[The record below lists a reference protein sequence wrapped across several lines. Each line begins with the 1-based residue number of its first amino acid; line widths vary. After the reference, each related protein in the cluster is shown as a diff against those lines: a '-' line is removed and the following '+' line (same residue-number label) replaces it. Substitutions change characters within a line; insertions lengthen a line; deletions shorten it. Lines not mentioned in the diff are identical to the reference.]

1 MKNKYILTITILG
14 LTMLTACGN
23 KNKTMYDVK
32 EEPVVQATP
41 KATKGYGYVE
51 ASVASNADSDKS
63 LGKKRIVTINGRP
76 IAEIIGDYENEY
88 GYNIKEDGY
97 LINDNEVVEFDKE
110 QTEETKDSH
119 SINIMDLIISE
130 DNQEDTTDDTKKNDI
145 THSSKFLEFKEFCD
159 SKSIYYFEINMEE
172 LEEQAK
178 TNDNIQVS
186 NELGLRELVMTYGE
200 EKDSLILF
208 YMGFDNES
216 DAKLSFE
223 ELKTSQQE
231 YDSTVLDG
239 KSMYTTV
246 KAGDDIRDG
255 VKAEVDTNLFTYLQD
270 DYIVMVAYP
279 DSNED
284 AKEISNDLL
293 KKLDIEP
300 MNISD
305 KDTDDKDT
313 DDKDTDILQ

>member
-1 MKNKYILTITILG
+1 MKNKHILTITILS

-97 LINDNEVVEFDKE
+97 IINDNEVVEFDKE

-130 DNQEDTTDDTKKNDI
+130 DNQEDITDDTKKNDI
-145 THSSKFLEFKEFCD
+145 THSSKFSEFKEFCD

-186 NELGLRELVMTYGE
+186 NELGLRELVTTYSE
-200 EKDSLILF
+200 EKDSLMLF

-223 ELKTSQQE
+223 ELKASQQD
-231 YDSTVLDG
+231 YDSTVIDE
-239 KSMYTTV
+239 KSMYTIV

-255 VKAEVDTNLFTYLQD
+255 VKAEVDTNMFTYLQD
-270 DYIVMVAYP
+270 DYVVMIAYT
-279 DSNED
+279 DNNED
-284 AKEISNDLL
+284 AKEIGNELL
-293 KKLDIEP
+293 KELGIEP
-300 MNISD
+300 MN
-305 KDTDDKDT
+305 TDDKDT
-313 DDKDTDILQ
+313 DDKDTDVLQ